1 MDVITHASGKAKYVD
16 ETDGPCI
23 RTPLDLAARSAVK
36 VKVYYWIADENGVST
51 LEEAAKLEN
60 AQYVSVPFP
69 NDGGKYAIKLQSNG
83 LGTNTVVTI
92 DENNE
97 PTVAIFGL
105 KYTVDENGTDVYTS
119 CAVMAETA
127 TYRNLIAGSPIVI
140 SYYEYNPFTEK
151 KIGIGARNAGA
162 RVQCELDQQRSMLTT
177 IPAEGETA
185 QKISVADY
193 LAMDEDARNAIQIK
207 YITMVAK
214 VVALYSIG

>member
-1 MDVITHASGKAKYVD
+1 MFTR
-16 ETDGPCI
+16 P
-23 RTPLDLAARSAVK
+23 
-36 VKVYYWIADENGVST
+36 
-51 LEEAAKLEN
+51 
-60 AQYVSVPFP
+60 
-69 NDGGKYAIKLQSNG
+69 
-83 LGTNTVVTI
+83 
-92 DENNE
+92 
-97 PTVAIFGL
+97 
-105 KYTVDENGTDVYTS
+105 
-119 CAVMAETA
+119 A

>member
-1 MDVITHASGKAKYVD
+1 MD

-51 LEEAAKLEN
+51 LEEATKLEN

-140 SYYEYNPFTEK
+140 SYYEYNPFAEK